1 MVPPSHVTS
10 WEVRNTLREWWAG
23 DQAKG
28 KDWLLL
34 SEVVPLGCSWL
45 FSWLSRSVDKYNS
58 VWFTSV
64 YAHTTHIKLISFGW
78 VPYIFTKAFLVTSW
92 RIASIMTYDCKEE
105 DLVWN
110 DQPLS
115 YLKRFWEAR
124 SSEVLDPFFYYAR
137 LVSVEAMPQSP
148 GRDSSESLW
157 EV

>member
-1 MVPPSHVTS
+1 MWLAGKWETHLESDGQGTKLKAKTGSCSHKWSLWSVAGSFLDSAALLISTIQFGSPP
-10 WEVRNTLREWWAG
+10 
-23 DQAKG
+23 
-28 KDWLLL
+28 
-34 SEVVPLGCSWL
+34 
-45 FSWLSRSVDKYNS
+45 YM
-58 VWFTSV
+58 
-64 YAHTTHIKLISFGW
+64 HTTHIKLISFGW

-105 DLVWN
+105 GLVWN
-110 DQPLS
+110 DQPIS
-115 YLKRFWEAR
+115 YLKRLWEAH